1 MERVLLVHPLRHHSY
16 YSLKGLQNYTQDG
29 YGFYGYYNKHD
40 VLDLIVKNTSY
51 ASKLQGYSA
60 DFLEDKSI
68 ITDLSCKFNFLLA
81 KYNSKYMKDYLDYF
95 DRKAAK
101 KIKDYQVLHVLQDY
115 CNITI
120 REAKKNGIPYIYE
133 QIQPFDIA
141 QIECLKKEIEIVGF
155 PETYIHN
162 RFPKEKIEKQIE
174 NLESA
179 TAIIAASEETEKS
192 LVGYTNKPVYTFPYG
207 ASIKIY
213 DTNNFYKNKQDVK
226 ILKALYVGSI
236 SLIKG
241 VHYLINL
248 AEKLKNMPIH
258 FTFVGNPVVEEDQ
271 RLVNKIL
278 ELKNCT
284 YIKSIPHVKI
294 VSLYQKNDVFLFQ
307 GLCEGFGMVTLEAMA
322 NGLPCLVSV
331 GGRGVVEEGVTGYIN
346 RNGDV
351 ESLANNLVQ
360 LYSDHEKL
368 NKMRIAAIETVKK
381 YSWKKFSDNIACTY
395 KKSFSN

>member
-16 YSLKGLQNYTQDG
+16 YSLKGIQNYTQHG

-40 VLDLIVKNTSY
+40 LLDLIVKNTSY

-60 DFLEDKSI
+60 DFLENKLI
-68 ITDLSCKFNFLLA
+68 ITELSCKINFLLA
-81 KYNSKYMKDYLDYF
+81 KQNSKYMKDYLNYF
-95 DRKAAK
+95 DKRAAK
-101 KIKDYQVLHVLQDY
+101 KIKNYQVLHVLQDY

-120 REAKKNGIPYIYE
+120 REAIKNGIPYIYE
-133 QIQPFDIA
+133 QIQPLDFS
-141 QIECLKKEIEIVGF
+141 QIECLKKEVDIVGF
-155 PETYIHN
+155 PKSYIQN
-162 RFPKEKIEKQIE
+162 RFPKEKIEKQLE
-174 NLESA
+174 NLENA

-207 ASIKIY
+207 ASANFIY
-213 DTNNFYKNKQDVK
+213 STNYLNKNKQDDK
-226 ILKALYVGSI
+226 ILQALYVGSI

-241 VHYLINL
+241 VHYLIIL

-271 RLVNKIL
+271 RLVNRIL

-284 YIKSIPHVKI
+284 YIKSIPHVRI

-331 GGRGVVEEGVTGYIN
+331 GGRGVVEDGVNGYIN
-346 RNGDV
+346 PNGDV
-351 ESLANNLVQ
+351 ESLANNLLQ
-360 LYSDHEKL
+360 LYNDHEKL
-368 NKMRIAAIETVKK
+368 IKMRIAAIETVKN
-381 YSWKKFSDNIACTY
+381 YSWKRFSDNITNTY
-395 KKSFSN
+395 KKCFN